1 MMKTIGL
8 IGGLSWESSSEYYR
22 IINETVARR
31 LGGLHS
37 AQCIMFSFDFA
48 AIEALQHQGLWDEA
62 TVLMIQAAQQIER
75 GGADVAIIC
84 SNTMHRMAGAVQ
96 EHIDIPLIHIADPTG
111 EAIIAQGLHRVGLL
125 ATKFTMEQDFY
136 RGRLAERFGLDVI
149 IPEED
154 ERQIVH
160 AVIYDELC
168 RGIVREESKARYVEI
183 INNLTTR
190 GAEGIILG
198 CTEIEMLIG
207 PADSPVPVFDT
218 TALHA
223 EAAVAF
229 ALAT

>member
-1 MMKTIGL
+1 MKTIGL

-37 AQCIMFSFDFA
+37 AQSIMFSFDFA
-48 AIEALQHQGLWDEA
+48 AIEALQYQGRWDDA
-62 TVLMIQAAQQIER
+62 TIVMIEAAQQIER

-84 SNTMHRMAGAVQ
+84 SNTMHKMADAVQ

-111 EAIIAQGLHRVGLL
+111 EAIVAQGLRRVGLL

-149 IPEED
+149 TPD
-154 ERQIVH
+154 ADKRQIVH

-168 RGIVREESKARYVEI
+168 RGTVREESKARYVGI
-183 INNLTTR
+183 IHNLIAR
-190 GAEGIILG
+190 GAEGIFLG